1 MYLMLSV
8 AGHLT
13 IFLART
19 RGPFWSI
26 RPARILWMAV
36 VGTQTLATLIA
47 VFGIF
52 MTPLGWGWAALVWGY
67 AFVWFLVTD
76 RVKLLAYR
84 ILDPVKQVAVKGKPM
99 LVAATAVPGGGAGPD
114 RPAAVATKVRTK
126 VRVAAFHTDTDPEEP
141 VYHDRSDCPYGQEI
155 KGNGNDK
162 PGRAGRRRCDWCTH
176 A

>member
-1 MYLMLSV
+1 
-8 AGHLT
+8 
-13 IFLART
+13 
-19 RGPFWSI
+19 
-26 RPARILWMAV
+26 V
-36 VGTQTLATLIA
+36 V
-47 VFGIF
+47 
-52 MTPLGWGWAALVWGY
+52 LVWVY
-67 AFVWFLVTD
+67 SLAWFLVTD

-84 ILDPVKQVAVKGKPM
+84 ILDPVKQVAVKGKPV
-99 LVAATAVPGGGAGPD
+99 LVAGAAAPSGDAGAD

-126 VRVAAFHTDTDPEEP
+126 ARVAAFHTDTDPEDP